1 MPAVSGGWASLTAGG
16 WQTCGIVKSDDSA
29 RCWGRNHYGQ
39 TTVPAVSGGWAS
51 LAAGY
56 YHTCG
61 VLKADNSTRC
71 WGWNNHGQTDVP
83 KP

>member
-1 MPAVSGGWASLTAGG
+1 LACAAFRRSELAAGG
-16 WQTCGIVKSDDSA
+16 YHTCGIVKSDSSA
-29 RCWGRNHYGQ
+29 RCWGGNGDGQ

-51 LAAGY
+51 LAAGE

-71 WGWNNHGQTDVP
+71 WGRNNEGQTTVP